1 MPDPGQTMAAFYGN
15 FTFVVTLLIGLRV
28 FLMGQVSG
36 EKPQHI
42 MNL

>member
-1 MPDPGQTMAAFYGN
+1 MPDPGQTMAASYGN
-15 FTFVVTLLIGLRV
+15 FTFMVTLLIGLRV
-28 FLMGQVSG
+28 FLIGQVSG